1 MESLSDRY
9 VWAVVRRLPHG
20 RRAAVAASLRAEL
33 ADAIAAESAPGVDSE
48 AAEKAVIT
56 RWGDPDRRAAELAGS
71 PAYLIGPARFF
82 DYRRLVTI
90 VLSAVAPSV
99 FGALL
104 LALLLSGTG
113 AWQAV
118 GTALSIAFTVTV
130 QVAFW
135 LTVAFAIAERVS
147 RGRPTPSEWDVSDLP
162 DIPTSRVGIGET
174 IVAVLAYLLFVGLVL
189 WQRNIW
195 VVESAGGPAI
205 PLLDERLWEFWIPW
219 FIGVAVAELVFAV
232 GAFLIGR
239 WTWIVALVNALL
251 ALAFAVPAVVLLWS
265 EDVVSPQFRSTF
277 EGLGPLVDGLL
288 AFAPFIVIAV
298 ALLDIIGGVRRVL
311 AARRTA

>member
-9 VWAVVRRLPHG
+9 VWAVVRRPPHG

-48 AAEKAVIT
+48 A
-56 RWGDPDRRAAELAGS
+56 
-71 PAYLIGPARFF
+71 
-82 DYRRLVTI
+82 
-90 VLSAVAPSV
+90 
-99 FGALL
+99 
-104 LALLLSGTG
+104 
-113 AWQAV
+113 
-118 GTALSIAFTVTV
+118 
-130 QVAFW
+130 
-135 LTVAFAIAERVS
+135 
-147 RGRPTPSEWDVSDLP
+147 
-162 DIPTSRVGIGET
+162 
-174 IVAVLAYLLFVGLVL
+174 
-189 WQRNIW
+189 
-195 VVESAGGPAI
+195 
-205 PLLDERLWEFWIPW
+205 LLDERLWEFWIPW